1 MDEKATSYLVELGH
15 AQNDTR
21 YEFMRRMRA
30 GEITNYEP
38 YLQNPKTYINYL
50 IVMAIENVQTEALAT
65 LHEPLVMKEL
75 IANGTAKDHY
85 PTWAKEDT
93 RDIQYTLAI
102 HGYCSDILIHSKYRG
117 VRLQVAKNYPEYTEL
132 MMDYAGDMARD
143 EWYAIHELLMSQNH
157 PELRLL
163 KRFLKYKK
171 PSGSNRRIL
180 KSKYKAVLTQ
190 PNVIEKTMTD
200 YQLFQVGNVLWKR
213 NVAGCGIHCIQYAKK
228 KLPEGMT
235 LTEEDF
241 DHLKGMDNTWDV
253 DNYMTKY
260 DEPIECVSGI

>member
-1 MDEKATSYLVELGH
+1 MDEKATSYLIELGH

-21 YEFMRRMRA
+21 YEFIRRMRA
-30 GEITNYEP
+30 GEIITYEP

-85 PTWAKEDT
+85 PTWAKDGT

-102 HGYCSDILIHSKYRG
+102 HGYCSDILIHSKHRG

-163 KRFLKYKK
+163 KRFLKHKK
-171 PSGSNRRIL
+171 PSGVTIG
-180 KSKYKAVLTQ
+180 
-190 PNVIEKTMTD
+190 
-200 YQLFQVGNVLWKR
+200 F
-213 NVAGCGIHCIQYAKK
+213 
-228 KLPEGMT
+228 
-235 LTEEDF
+235 
-241 DHLKGMDNTWDV
+241 
-253 DNYMTKY
+253 
-260 DEPIECVSGI
+260 